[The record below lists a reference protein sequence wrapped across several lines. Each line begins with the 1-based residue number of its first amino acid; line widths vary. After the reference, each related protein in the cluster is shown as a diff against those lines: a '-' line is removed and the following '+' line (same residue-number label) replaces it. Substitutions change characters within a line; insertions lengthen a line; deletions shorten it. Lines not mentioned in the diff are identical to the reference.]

1 MGDTGSMPAAAMS
14 SSASLLTGSKTA
26 LLDPGPALAGGFEAL
41 DWLVVGAVLV
51 LVTWLGHRWTGK
63 QSSVRDFYLGG
74 RKLPWYAVSASI
86 IATEISAVTFFVVP
100 SLASREGGSFE
111 YLKIGLFSALIA
123 RLVVAFV
130 LTPAYFKREI
140 YSPYDYMGDQ
150 LGAGVRRMTTGLFMI
165 GGILGQAARVYV
177 TAVVI
182 EVLAA
187 EQLGALQEW
196 TGIPPLAA
204 AVAGITMVAVIWTWM
219 GGVATVIWTDA
230 LLFLLFLGGIGA
242 LLLTL
247 HLGITGGLSEAIQDA
262 SDTGRMR
269 LLASADAGAAS
280 GVHWTSFLTSP
291 YGWASVLIGAG
302 WGLIGP
308 YGTDQLIA
316 QRMLTCKNQRSAQLA
331 VIGSYLSVVIVALSL
346 LVGVGLAAYF
356 KEHSM
361 SAAAQALVADKPERI
376 LPVFVREE
384 LPVGLRGLILAAA
397 FAAAISSLDSILA
410 ALGQTTQS
418 LQRGWA
424 DLRRHPI
431 GRAGDPGDGGSALRK
446 GRITVVVWA
455 AILGT
460 VSVQMV
466 HLEGNY
472 KDLLQFALGMSGII
486 GGPVLAAFALSW
498 FSRAAEVPGV
508 EGDAPSGS
516 RGSGAAGYVWAAP
529 LGVLTVVFAAYSGKT
544 TYACSWYAI
553 SALFLAWLALGLPR
567 RRRPYGAVQTLLLGF
582 VLFLL
587 TRVAEVGQFDNGKHL
602 AWPWYVPVG
611 SLVTFVFSHLLD
623 KHGGKRD

>member
-1 MGDTGSMPAAAMS
+1 MGEF
-14 SSASLLTGSKTA
+14 L
-26 LLDPGPALAGGFEAL
+26 LAGASGHRFVQSLSAPIAAIDDGAGLSGGFAAL
-41 DWLVVGAVLV
+41 DWLVVAAVLV

-74 RKLPWYAVSASI
+74 RRLPWYAVSASI
-86 IATEISAVTFFVVP
+86 IATEISAVTFFAVP
-100 SLASREGGSFE
+100 SLAARADGSLE

-123 RLVVAFV
+123 RLAVAFV

-150 LGAGVRRMTTGLFMI
+150 LGAGVRRMTTGLFMV

-182 EVLAA
+182 QVLAA
-187 EQLGALQEW
+187 EQLEAIRDF
-196 TGIPPLAA
+196 TGIAPLVT
-204 AVAGITMVAVIWTWM
+204 AVGGITIVAVIWTLM

-230 LLFLLFLGGIGA
+230 LLFLLFLGGIGT

-247 HLGITGGLSEAIQDA
+247 HLGIPGGLGEAV
-262 SDTGRMR
+262 
-269 LLASADAGAAS
+269 ADAEAS
-280 GVHWTSFLTSP
+280 GRLRLWQKENGDAHWTSFLTSP

-316 QRMLTCKNQRSAQLA
+316 QRMLTCKSKRDAQLA
-331 VIGSYLSVVIVALSL
+331 VLGSYLSVVIVGLSL
-346 LVGVGLAAYF
+346 LVGIGLVAYF

-424 DLRRHPI
+424 ELRRNEPE
-431 GRAGDPGDGGSALRK
+431 GATGPAGGDSALRR
-446 GRITVVVWA
+446 GRWTVFFWG
-455 AILGT
+455 AILAA

-466 HLEGNY
+466 HVEGRY

-486 GGPVLAAFALSW
+486 GGPILAAFALSW
-498 FSRAAEVPGV
+498 QSGLGKDGGAG
-508 EGDAPSGS
+508 GDAEATN
-516 RGSGAAGYVWAAP
+516 RGRGAAGYVWAAP
-529 LGVLTVVFAAYSGKT
+529 LGTFTVIFAAYSGPI

-553 SALFLAWLALGLPR
+553 SALFLAWLLVGLPR

-587 TRVAEVGQFDNGKHL
+587 TRVAEVGQFDNGDHL

-623 KHGGKRD
+623 KHGGKRS

>member
-1 MGDTGSMPAAAMS
+1 MGEFLFVDATGSALGRS
-14 SSASLLTGSKTA
+14 LGVLLTTIDGAGA
-26 LLDPGPALAGGFEAL
+26 LGGGFAAL
-41 DWLVVGAVLV
+41 DWLVVAAVLV

-86 IATEISAVTFFVVP
+86 IATEISAVTFFAVP
-100 SLASREGGSFE
+100 SLAYRGGGSLE

-150 LGAGVRRMTTGLFMI
+150 LGAGVRRMTTGLFMV

-182 EVLAA
+182 QVLAA
-187 EQLGALQEW
+187 EQLEAIRDL
-196 TGIPPLAA
+196 TGIAPLVT
-204 AVAGITMVAVIWTWM
+204 AVGGITIIAVIWTLM

-242 LLLTL
+242 LLATL
-247 HLGITGGLSEAIQDA
+247 HTGIPGGLGEAV
-262 SDTGRMR
+262 
-269 LLASADAGAAS
+269 ADAEAS
-280 GVHWTSFLTSP
+280 GRLRLWPKGDDGAHWTSFLTSP

-316 QRMLTCKNQRSAQLA
+316 QRMLTCKSKGDAQLA
-331 VIGSYLSVVIVALSL
+331 VLGSYLSVVIVGLSL
-346 LVGVGLAAYF
+346 LVGIGLVAYF
-356 KEHSM
+356 EEHTM
-361 SAAAQALVADKPERI
+361 SAAAQALVAEKPERI
-376 LPVFVREE
+376 LPIFVREE

-424 DLRRHPI
+424 GLRRDDSQ
-431 GRAGDPGDGGSALRK
+431 GSKEQLDGQSALRR
-446 GRITVVVWA
+446 GRWTVLFWG
-455 AILGT
+455 AILAT

-466 HLEGNY
+466 HVEGNY

-486 GGPVLAAFALSW
+486 GGPILAAFALSW
-498 FSRAAEVPGV
+498 QSGLGKTDGPG
-508 EGDAPSGS
+508 GDADVEN
-516 RGSGAAGYVWAAP
+516 RGRGAAGYVWAAP
-529 LGVLTVVFAAYSGKT
+529 LGTFTVIFAAYSGKT
-544 TYACSWYAI
+544 TYLYSWYAI
-553 SALFLAWLALGLPR
+553 SALFLAWLLVGLPR

-587 TRVAEVGQFDNGKHL
+587 TRVAEVGQFDNGRHL

-623 KHGGKRD
+623 KHGGKRS